1 MNRITKLPNRERSRI
16 QGVMAAG
23 PRRNQGDRRD
33 EASLVEAIQTPPPP
47 ATRRDEL
54 ERQILER
61 AKARALRTGT
71 VSFGSFF
78 LG

>member
-1 MNRITKLPNRERSRI
+1 MNRATKLPNTGRSSI

-23 PRRNQGDRRD
+23 LRRSQGDLRD
-33 EASLVEAIQTPPPP
+33 EASLPETIQTPPPP
-47 ATRRDEL
+47 AQPRDEL

-61 AKARALRTGT
+61 AKARSLRTGT
-71 VSFGSFF
+71 VSFASFF